1 MDRATL
7 DELADSA
14 SRCMKACQEAQA
26 EGISTIEMLTRDR
39 NAVAAFSAASQ
50 EARWAQAIKACPL
63 LHSSCQRA
71 AWQQQVIVL
80 QTEGMQSS
88 TLTGGKQTSVSDRI
102 AQRPPA

>member
-63 LHSSCQRA
+63 LPLFLSESCLA
-71 AWQQQVIVL
+71 TTQVIVL
-80 QTEGMQSS
+80 QIAGTQSS
-88 TLTGGKQTSVSDRI
+88 SLAGGKKTFHI
-102 AQRPPA
+102 